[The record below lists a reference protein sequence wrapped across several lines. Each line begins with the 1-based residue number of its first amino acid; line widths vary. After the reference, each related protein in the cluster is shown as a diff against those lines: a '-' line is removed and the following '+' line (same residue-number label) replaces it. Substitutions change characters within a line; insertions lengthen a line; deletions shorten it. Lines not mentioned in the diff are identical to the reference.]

1 MEEYNTGPQ
10 PRQDHRPQEAL
21 EESGHQEVRV
31 PDRAI
36 LVPRGKA
43 EAMKTQKREH
53 AIAQDQRRPE
63 NLPWW
68 MKQRM
73 ANRGTLPA
81 FGKGQSKGK
90 GKDKGKSKGKG
101 LGKDKGKG
109 KA

>member
-1 MEEYNTGPQ
+1 MQN
-10 PRQDHRPQEAL
+10 HRPQEAL
-21 EESGHQEVRV
+21 EEIGHPEVRV

-43 EAMKTQKREH
+43 EAMKIQKREH

-101 LGKDKGKG
+101 QGKDKGKG